1 MCNEYRVD
9 VAGANFGDCKC
20 GFPKSAHAE
29 SAMKGDRRGERQE
42 DDGTLNATVM
52 QPGYGVPGLMG
63 TPMDQYGL
71 MGQMGRGA
79 GAGRM
84 QQGQRGGPGGQ
95 MRGGKGGPDMQ
106 GVMQGM

>member
-1 MCNEYRVD
+1 M
-9 VAGANFGDCKC
+9 AGANFGDCKC

-42 DDGTLNATVM
+42 DDGTLNATLM

-79 GAGRM
+79 GAYAAGTARRPRRPDAWRQGRA
-84 QQGQRGGPGGQ
+84 
-95 MRGGKGGPDMQ
+95 
-106 GVMQGM
+106 